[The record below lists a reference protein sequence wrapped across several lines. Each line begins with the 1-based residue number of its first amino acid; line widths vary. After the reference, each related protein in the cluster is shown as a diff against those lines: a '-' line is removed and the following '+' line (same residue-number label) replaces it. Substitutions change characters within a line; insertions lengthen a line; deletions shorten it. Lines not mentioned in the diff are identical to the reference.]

1 MTSEQSYGL
10 GHEGR
15 VVRAE
20 PLGQAEKS
28 YADDCSRR
36 RRYLPLWLILEARLL
51 RMHRAAS
58 GAIIAG

>member
-1 MTSEQSYGL
+1 MTSEQSYGQ

-15 VVRAE
+15 VMRAE
-20 PLGQAEKS
+20 HLGQAEKS

-36 RRYLPLWLILEARLL
+36 RRYLPLWPILEARLL
-51 RMHRAAS
+51 MMHRAGF

>member
-1 MTSEQSYGL
+1 MTSEQSYGQ

-15 VVRAE
+15 VMRDD
-20 PLGQAEKS
+20 PLGQAEKG
-28 YADDCSRR
+28 YADDGSKR